1 MKTFKKIYNIYSYL
15 SILLHELSH
24 LVMIYLV
31 GAKVE
36 RVTFEKRENLG
47 FGVLIETDR
56 KVSKF
61 KSFLLAYSPYLVIVL
76 FGVLALFSNIFLVLF
91 VYTLTNLF
99 EGVALPSKEDKEF
112 FRSFDTVEDEECF
125 DFDLEEELSI
135 I

>member
-1 MKTFKKIYNIYSYL
+1 MKTFKKIYNIYSYF
-15 SILLHELSH
+15 SIFLHELSH

>member
-1 MKTFKKIYNIYSYL
+1 MKTFKKIYNIYSYI
-15 SILLHELSH
+15 SIFLHELSH
-24 LVMIYLV
+24 LIMIYLV

-61 KSFLLAYSPYLVIVL
+61 KSFLLAYSPYLIIVL

-112 FRSFDTVEDEECF
+112 FRSFDTEEEYF
-125 DFDLEEELSI
+125 VFNLEEELSI

>member
-1 MKTFKKIYNIYSYL
+1 MKTFKKIYNIYSYI
-15 SILLHELSH
+15 SIFLHELSH
-24 LVMIYLV
+24 LIMIYLV

-61 KSFLLAYSPYLVIVL
+61 KSFLLAYSPYLIIVL

-112 FRSFDTVEDEECF
+112 FRSFDTEEEYF
-125 DFDLEEELSI
+125 DFNLEEELSI

>member
-1 MKTFKKIYNIYSYL
+1 MKTFKKIYNIYSYI
-15 SILLHELSH
+15 SIFLHELSH
-24 LVMIYLV
+24 LIMIYLV

-76 FGVLALFSNIFLVLF
+76 FGVLALFNNIFLVLF

-112 FRSFDTVEDEECF
+112 FRSFD
-125 DFDLEEELSI
+125 S
-135 I
+135 